1 MPPFFCAANA
11 ATHEVAE
18 QNKLLQNVKCGS
30 DVNVDGGCAKQRLAA
45 TAVGATA
52 TAAKEA
58 AERREWQHKE
68 GTAKTA
74 SLSATSVAGRE
85 GAPRGEGG
93 VALSMHRLLSPGM
106 PGWVS
111 EPLRQLRLAAFH
123 ELEPLLQGRGGGEL
137 GRDGTAGFVFY
148 FRLWLSL

>member
-1 MPPFFCAANA
+1 MSSAA
-11 ATHEVAE
+11 ATSAST
-18 QNKLLQNVKCGS
+18 LA
-30 DVNVDGGCAKQRLAA
+30 AKQRLAA

-74 SLSATSVAGRE
+74 SLSATFVAGR
-85 GAPRGEGG
+85 GSFKRGDGGGEG
-93 VALSMHRLLSPGM
+93 ALSMHRLLSPAGM

-123 ELEPLLQGRGGGEL
+123 ELEPLLEGEE
-137 GRDGTAGFVFY
+137 GRDGTGGFCILF
-148 FRLWLSL
+148 

>member
-30 DVNVDGGCAKQRLAA
+30 DVSVDVGCAKQRLAA

-74 SLSATSVAGRE
+74 SLSATSEAGR
-85 GAPRGEGG
+85 GSSKG
-93 VALSMHRLLSPGM
+93 V
-106 PGWVS
+106 
-111 EPLRQLRLAAFH
+111 
-123 ELEPLLQGRGGGEL
+123 GGG
-137 GRDGTAGFVFY
+137 GGTVNAPFVEPWHARVGF
-148 FRLWLSL
+148 RAA